1 MPPGLTSIQKSILQ
15 FIEDQLDKNGFFPS
29 QAEIGLHFGYKSPN
43 ATRQNL
49 KLIEKKGYIELVPGV
64 ARGMRLLRRI
74 GPSPDNSVP
83 LVGTIAAGKPILAE
97 ENVEDHINL
106 PRSLFPNTND
116 RFALRVEGDSMTGAG
131 IFDGD
136 IAVIRKQTTA
146 QEGEI
151 AAIRLDDEATLKRI
165 LFRNQSLVLKAENP
179 AFEDIE
185 ICESS
190 VLNPIIEGVLEGII
204 RTTAQ
209 RGNNW

>member
-1 MPPGLTSIQKSILQ
+1 
-15 FIEDQLDKNGFFPS
+15 
-29 QAEIGLHFGYKSPN
+29 
-43 ATRQNL
+43 
-49 KLIEKKGYIELVPGV
+49 
-64 ARGMRLLRRI
+64 MRLLRRI

-151 AAIRLDDEATLKRI
+151 AAIRLDDEATLKR
-165 LFRNQSLVLKAENP
+165 NP
-179 AFEDIE
+179 VS
-185 ICESS
+185 ESIS
-190 VLNPIIEGVLEGII
+190 RVEGRESGI
-204 RTTAQ
+204 R
-209 RGNNW
+209 RHRDL